1 MRTFSPGMASGS
13 GRGVCVQRLKGR
25 TALVTGAARG
35 IGRTIALRLAREG
48 ARLAL
53 ASRDETGLFETS
65 GAIAAA
71 GGVSLSIPGDITV
84 AASVD
89 GLVEKVLAE
98 WGRIDV
104 LINNAGSIGPTKLIE
119 DISLAEWEECLAVNL
134 TGAFLMTKAVL
145 PAMKRSRF
153 GRIVSL
159 GSVTGKRPLSYRT
172 PYAAAKMGLIGMTR
186 TLAFEVGPYGITAN
200 VICPG
205 PTEGPR
211 VRRVCENMA
220 AAENIT
226 VEEAAAS
233 FTAPSALR
241 RFVLPED
248 HASLCAFLCSE
259 EGGSITGQDFNV
271 SGGLVW
277 Y

>member
-1 MRTFSPGMASGS
+1 MP
-13 GRGVCVQRLKGR
+13 RLKDK
-25 TALVTGAARG
+25 TAIVTGAGQG
-35 IGRTIALRLAREG
+35 IGRAIALRMAAEG
-48 ARLAL
+48 ARTVLAARGEAGL
-53 ASRDETGLFETS
+53 RETAGE
-65 GAIAAA
+65 IAAS
-71 GGVSLSIPGDITV
+71 GGAARIVPTDITDE
-84 AASVD
+84 ASVRN
-89 GLVEKVLAE
+89 LAGTALSE
-98 WGRIDV
+98 YGSIDI
-104 LINNAGSIGPTKLIE
+104 LINNAGNIGPTKLIE
-119 DISLAEWEECLAVNL
+119 DISLAEWEDCLAVNM

-145 PAMKRSRF
+145 PAMKKDRF

-159 GSVTGKRPLSYRT
+159 ASVTGKRPLPYRT
-172 PYAAAKMGLIGMTR
+172 PYAAAKMALIGFTR
-186 TLAFEVGPYGITAN
+186 TLAFEAGEYGVTAN

-211 VRRVCENMA
+211 VQRICKNMA

-233 FTAPSALR
+233 FTAPSALK

-248 HASLCAFLCSE
+248 HASLCVYLSSE
-259 EGGSITGQDFNV
+259 EGSHITGQDFNV